1 MSGMINALDAQGTSL
16 QFSEFAKLAEKG
28 SSKVVRFLGGQDAQT
43 VHEVAVTKS
52 DRVWALS
59 RSDAT
64 KQANNI
70 TRTIF
75 RDSVAAMFGGMDRI
89 PDSVKTAMRLKDFG
103 KDGRVDSGKPLTARR
118 ILIVKTAIEK
128 AMASFPLERPRIASP
143 GANAISA
150 GPDGADGLVGA
161 REATA
166 MGYAPAEFGKLEKTA
181 DLYQKATGCDKA
193 TAQKAALDPK
203 SDARRL
209 MDYGGIFTADAQSFA
224 KGLALIRSFG
234 DWYDGYLQTA
244 EGKKGGV
251 LTHDTKLAVEKFAFE
266 EISANPKLS
275 LDEEDPAQLFH
286 PSKNAAVKFIQANAM
301 QSVSITMAN
310 MAPEKRSLVYAL
322 TNALDRTAPNDEHWP
337 LPNTILARVLKNP
350 AKAAELVH
358 SGNLTRQKVF
368 DALMPDLLK
377 LGLSH
382 TSTNTE
388 ISTAMSNLLNY
399 TDEQEEAVAQGD
411 MDLGRQITMKSVMT
425 IDMVNRSGESIQTCM
440 KAAQAGKKLPA
451 APGMLE
457 ITSGVADATG
467 FTDAGQ
473 KQFLGDIN
481 RPKAPMNPKTQQS
494 LITEENNVFRFKIGN
509 QEMVASKDS
518 NENNAHNTGIAGTI
532 SDFCNAKVH
541 PRQASAVFFA
551 LSQSGLM
558 PLTEITGSDYSCN
571 EHGAVTFTLS
581 KDAQTGSVKIDY
593 SEPEGSPVKFHWSTT
608 IDIDGNVTSTPP
620 ERLRA

>member
-1 MSGMINALDAQGTSL
+1 
-16 QFSEFAKLAEKG
+16 
-28 SSKVVRFLGGQDAQT
+28 
-43 VHEVAVTKS
+43 
-52 DRVWALS
+52 
-59 RSDAT
+59 
-64 KQANNI
+64 
-70 TRTIF
+70 
-75 RDSVAAMFGGMDRI
+75 
-89 PDSVKTAMRLKDFG
+89 
-103 KDGRVDSGKPLTARR
+103 
-118 ILIVKTAIEK
+118 
-128 AMASFPLERPRIASP
+128 
-143 GANAISA
+143 

-166 MGYAPAEFGKLEKTA
+166 MGYAPDELGKLEKVA
-181 DLYQKATGCDKA
+181 DLYQRATGCDKA
-193 TAQKAALDPK
+193 AAQKAALDPK

-209 MDYGGIFTADAQSFA
+209 MDYGGIFTADAKSFA
-224 KGLALIRSFG
+224 KGLALIQSFG
-234 DWYDGYLQTA
+234 AWYDDFLQSD
-244 EGKKGGV
+244 EGKKGAV
-251 LTHDTKLAVEKFAFE
+251 LTKDTKLAVEKFAFE

-275 LDEEDPAQLFH
+275 LDEPDPAKLFH
-286 PSKNAAVKFIQANAM
+286 PSRNEAVKFIHENAM

-322 TNALDRTAPNDEHWP
+322 NNALDRTNPDDEHWP
-337 LPNTILARVLKNP
+337 LPNTLLARVMKDP

-358 SGNLTRQKVF
+358 SGNLTRQKIF
-368 DALMPDLLK
+368 ETFMPDLLK
-377 LGLSH
+377 AGLSH

-481 RPKAPMNPKTQQS
+481 RPKAPMNPKTQQQ

-509 QEMVASKDS
+509 QEMIASKDP
-518 NENNAHNTGIAGTI
+518 NPDNKHNTDIAGTI
-532 SDFCNAKVH
+532 ANFCNEKVH
-541 PRQASAVFFA
+541 PRLASGVFFA

-558 PLTEITGSDYSCN
+558 PLTAITGHDYACN

-581 KDAQTGSVKIDY
+581 KDAQTGAVTIDY

-608 IDIDGNVTSTPP
+608 IDIDGNVTSTQP

>member
-16 QFSEFAKLAEKG
+16 QFGEFAKLAQKG
-28 SSKVVRFLGGQDAQT
+28 SSKVVRFLGGLDAQT

-128 AMASFPLERPRIASP
+128 AMAAFPLERPRIASP

-193 TAQKAALDPK
+193 AAQKAALDPK

-275 LDEEDPAQLFH
+275 LDEPDPARLFH
-286 PSKNAAVKFIQANAM
+286 PSRNGAVKFIQENAM
-301 QSVSITMAN
+301 LSVSITMAN
-310 MAPEKRSLVYAL
+310 MSPEKRSLVYAL
-322 TNALDRTAPNDEHWP
+322 NNALGRTAPDDESWP
-337 LPNTILARVLKNP
+337 YSNALLSRVMKDP

-358 SGNLTRQKVF
+358 SGNLTRQKAF
-368 DALMPDLLK
+368 EAFFPDLLK
-377 LGLSH
+377 AGLSH
-382 TSTNTE
+382 ASTNKELSTE
-388 ISTAMSNLLNY
+388 LFDIFNFTS
-399 TDEQEEAVAQGD
+399 EQEEAVADGD
-411 MDLGRQITMKSVMT
+411 MERGRDITKKSVML
-425 IDMVNRSGESIQTCM
+425 MESFNRSGESLQACI
-440 KAAQAGKKLPA
+440 KAAQAGKKLA
-451 APGMLE
+451 SAPGMLE

-467 FTDAGQ
+467 FTDAGK
-473 KQFLGDIN
+473 KQFIGDIN
-481 RPKAPMNPKTQQS
+481 RPNAPMNPKTKQP
-494 LITEENNVFRFKIGN
+494 LVTEENNVFRFKIGN
-509 QEMVASKDS
+509 QVMIASKD
-518 NENNAHNTGIAGTI
+518 ENPNNDHNAGIAGTI
-532 SDFCNAKVH
+532 ANLCNEKVH
-541 PRQASAVFFA
+541 PRQASSVFFA

-558 PLTEITGSDYSCN
+558 PLTAITDDNYACN
-571 EHGAVTFTLS
+571 EHGAVTFTIS
-581 KDAQTGSVKIDY
+581 KDVQTGAVKIDY
-593 SEPEGSPVKFHWSTT
+593 SEPEGSPVKFHWSAT
-608 IDIDGNVTSTPP
+608 IDIDGNVTSTQP
-620 ERLRA
+620 ERIRA